1 MTGKPELSRR
11 IAVRSLGIKAPGAGR
26 KQGSAAEDVA
36 LEVLV
41 EADPAERLALA
52 QRLHEPSIEAFTCRF
67 RLSAADP
74 DGEVVAEGLLTAK
87 LTRTCVVTL
96 EDFPTAVAEQFQIRF
111 VPADRSADEVDLDL
125 DLEADDDVP
134 YAGGGIDLGE
144 AAVEQLALALDPY
157 PRKPGVERPPGVVR
171 GDPPTG
177 AEGHD
182 ASLGDRLEDA
192 IGLHGDASQDTAD
205 TDGRPHPFA
214 ALARLKRRL
223 D

>member
-1 MTGKPELSRR
+1 MTAKPELSRR
-11 IAVRSLGIKAPGAGR
+11 IAVRSLGVKAPGAGR

-52 QRLHEPSIEAFTCRF
+52 QRLHEPSVEAFSCRF

-74 DGEVVAEGLLTAK
+74 AGVIEADGLLTAQ
-87 LTRTCVVTL
+87 LSRTCVVTL
-96 EDFPTAVAEQFQIRF
+96 EDFPAVVAEQFRIRF
-111 VPADRSADEVDLDL
+111 VPAERSADEVDLDL

-134 YAGGGIDLGE
+134 YGGTGIDLGE

-157 PRKPGVERPPGVVR
+157 PRKPGAEPPPGVVR

-177 AEGHD
+177 AAGLDLPPGE
-182 ASLGDRLEDA
+182 RLEAVADLDGVASMDA
-192 IGLHGDASQDTAD
+192 PDPDR
-205 TDGRPHPFA
+205 RPHPFA
-214 ALARLKRRL
+214 GLARLKRPP